1 MKLLVIEDEGELAG
15 LLHRGMVGEGHT
27 VTLAPDGRSG
37 LSLARHGNFDFI
49 LLDLNLPDIQGF
61 EITETLRS
69 EDVQTPIIMITAR
82 DDVNDRI
89 AGLRKGADDYLIKPF
104 AFEELLARMDAVLR
118 RSRPASPRAT
128 PELAEYLSYGG
139 VTLDYATKKV
149 TIHDEQVRL
158 TVKELE
164 VLRMLLANPS
174 RIHSRHE
181 ILRLVWGL
189 EEDPLTNIVEVYIS
203 RLRRKL
209 IGSGIECIDNVR
221 GFGYRFDVVG

>member
-15 LLHRGMVGEGHT
+15 LLHRGLVGEGHT

-37 LSLARHGNFDFI
+37 RALARTGDFEFI
-49 LLDLNLPDIQGF
+49 LLDLNLPDIQGL
-61 EITETLRS
+61 EIAETLR
-69 EDVQTPIIMITAR
+69 EEGIQTPIIMITAR
-82 DDVNDRI
+82 DEVKDRV
-89 AGLRKGADDYLIKPF
+89 AGLRKGADDYLVKPF
-104 AFEELLARMDAVLR
+104 AFDELLARMDAVLR
-118 RSRPASPRAT
+118 RSRPPARAST
-128 PELAEYLSYGG
+128 ELDEHISYGG

-149 TIHDEQVRL
+149 MIHDEQVRL

-164 VLRMLLANPS
+164 VLRILLANPS
-174 RIHSRHE
+174 RIHSRHQ

-203 RLRRKL
+203 RLRRKM
-209 IGSGIECIDNVR
+209 IGAGIECIDNVR

>member
-15 LLHRGMVGEGHT
+15 LLHRGLVGEGHT

-37 LSLARHGNFDFI
+37 LSLARHGEFDFI

-61 EITETLRS
+61 DIAETLRG
-69 EDVQTPIIMITAR
+69 EGVQTPIIMITAR
-82 DDVNDRI
+82 DDVKDRI
-89 AGLRKGADDYLIKPF
+89 AGLRKGADDYLVKPF
-104 AFEELLARMDAVLR
+104 AFEELLARIDAVLR
-118 RSRPASPRAT
+118 RSRPAPRGMAE
-128 PELAEYLSYGG
+128 PEEYLSYGG

-149 TIHDEQVRL
+149 TIHDEQVKL

-164 VLRMLLANPS
+164 VLRILLANPA

-209 IGSGIECIDNVR
+209 IGAGIECIDNVR
-221 GFGYRFDVVG
+221 GFGYRFDVVA